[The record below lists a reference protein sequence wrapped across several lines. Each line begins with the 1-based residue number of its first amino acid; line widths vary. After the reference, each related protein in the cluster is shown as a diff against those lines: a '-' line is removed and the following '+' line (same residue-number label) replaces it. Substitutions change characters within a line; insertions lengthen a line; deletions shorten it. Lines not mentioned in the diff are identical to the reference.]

1 MESRSTFR
9 NKVTDEAWQY
19 KIRKQKQSDWIES
32 GRYQF
37 WNDIDLNLKKA
48 IVREVERKTAE
59 KIILEYEWL
68 GDMAVTN
75 KFYGIFFAN
84 FCGGVI
90 CINTGGHAAH
100 GEKQFGIVKGEL
112 SYFARGACP
121 FWTPKGTA
129 SKLLSFAL
137 KYEKQRGAKMAIAY
151 SDHDAGE
158 YGTVYQATNW
168 NFIGYTKGKDAP
180 QYVKNNKILDS
191 RTWQELYKRDKT
203 IKNRLHSNGWVKQY
217 ANPKGRYVYILADE
231 PYKSSIFAN
240 IKNLIMPY
248 PKRPQTAAEV
258 LQVAQQAT
266 SQQEGFDST
275 LPLKFTTE

>member
-9 NKVTDEAWQY
+9 KKVTDEAWQY
-19 KIRKQKQSDWIES
+19 KIRVQKENDWLKS
-32 GRYQF
+32 GRYKF
-37 WNDIDLNLKKA
+37 WENIDLSLKKS

-75 KFYGIFFAN
+75 KYYGIFFGPY
-84 FCGGVI
+84 CGGVI
-90 CINTGGHAAH
+90 CINTGGHSAQ
-100 GEKQFGIVKGEL
+100 GEKQFGILKGEL

-137 KYEKQRGAKMAIAY
+137 KLEKKRGVKMAIAY
-151 SDHDAGE
+151 ADHDAGE

-168 NFIGYTKGKDAP
+168 IFIGYSKPKP

-191 RTWQELYKRDKT
+191 RVWEGMFSKDKS
-203 IKNRLHSNGWVKQY
+203 IKERLEKNGWKKQY
-217 ANPKGRYVYILADE
+217 GSPKARFIYILADE
-231 PYKSSIFAN
+231 PYKKSIFTN
-240 IKNLIMPY
+240 IKHLVAQY
-248 PKRPQTAAEV
+248 PKRQN
-258 LQVAQQAT
+258 AQIEKGI
-266 SQQEGFDST
+266 SSDI
-275 LPLKFTTE
+275 PV